1 MACNGLLTSH
11 SRIRQ
16 IFNPSLP
23 SPGMFYPYPASPR
36 VFNPSLTG
44 GKEKNEQENAD
55 LMRKTI
61 IQCNC
66 QQMEKPKCSH
76 TKINFIIAYT
86 TKYLQHYWLRGVQ
99 YWPYF
104 YSVFIICTLWL
115 NKKNIT
121 FEFHSGKMEMYLLK
135 TN

>member
-1 MACNGLLTSH
+1 MGYWPPTAESFKFLTPLS
-11 SRIRQ
+11 Q
-16 IFNPSLP
+16 VLECFTPLP
-23 SPGMFYPYPASPR
+23 QVLEF
-36 VFNPSLTG
+36 LTPLWLEA
-44 GKEKNEQENAD
+44 KEKNEQENAD

-86 TKYLQHYWLRGVQ
+86 KKYLQHYWLRGVQ

-115 NKKNIT
+115 NKKYIT
-121 FEFHSGKMEMYLLK
+121 FEFHSGKMEMYSLK